1 MSQLIS
7 KRYKKRGKAV
17 RHPPFLLQVQRQID
31 GMKRLLLLLPLLL
44 LAACNPAA
52 PRRLTP
58 ELMITVLREEIDEIQ
73 AGLTQQLSQDRA
85 LGDLC
90 ASVDTVSAGMEKM
103 LAPKWS
109 ALGVALEE
117 QGKIGAAKQAKG
129 FADKTI
135 RDAKQLKRSC
145 SELEED

>member
-1 MSQLIS
+1 M
-7 KRYKKRGKAV
+7 
-17 RHPPFLLQVQRQID
+17 QVQRQID
-31 GMKRLLLLLPLLL
+31 GMKRLLLPLLL

-117 QGKIGAAKQAKG
+117 QGKIGAAKQAKH

-145 SELEED
+145 SELEDLYG